1 MNPTLQK
8 SQISE
13 FVFNELQKTIG
24 YPLTFFH
31 VYKNL
36 KGTRFTTFG
45 YERAKKIWQAYI
57 VKLPQGYKTKNRT
70 LLMLDERV
78 TWPYYL
84 TQTKLVLFN
93 EMDAFE
99 FGLYQGD
106 INLWANKS

>member
-1 MNPTLQK
+1 MNQALQK
-8 SQISE
+8 NPISK
-13 FVFNELQKTIG
+13 FVFNELQKTIEQ
-24 YPLTFFH
+24 PLTFFH

-45 YERAKKIWQAYI
+45 YTGAKKIWQAYTI
-57 VKLPQGYKTKNRT
+57 KLPQGYKTKNRT

-84 TQTKLVLFN
+84 TQNKLVLFN

-99 FGLYQGD
+99 FSLYQGD
-106 INLWANKS
+106 INLWANKT